1 MLGLIVLLQTL
12 VVAVSGPATS
22 PEYRPL
28 RVAAAEGDFARE
40 GLDVRLVRTRAEP
53 GAAEAL
59 AEGRAHLAATTLD
72 AMLRFGSRLPARHP
86 RLVFGLTAAPAG
98 ALLVGPAHAQAV
110 RAVGDLKGRR
120 VGVAAPG
127 APEQAWLAWLLTR
140 AGISL
145 DRLQVVSLGS
155 RGLVTALGAG
165 EVDAAFVR
173 EPDATRLLTE
183 GRASLLV
190 DLRTP
195 AAVAAALGAGT
206 VSAGVFARADRQP
219 ADAELA
225 GFARALLAAT
235 ERLRAERPSAERSLW
250 LPDGLVSAEQVEETI
265 RLVRA
270 HSPLPASLR
279 VPDAERLLHLGPLR
293 SALRARPAR

>member
-22 PEYRPL
+22 PEYLPL

-40 GLDVRLVRTRAEP
+40 GLDVRLRTTRAEP

-59 AEGRAHLAATTLD
+59 AEGRAHLAATTFE
-72 AMLRFGSRLPARHP
+72 AMLRFGPRLPAQPP
-86 RLVFGLTAAPAG
+86 RLVFGLTAAPPG
-98 ALLVGPAHAQAV
+98 ALLVGAAHAQAI
-110 RAVGDLKGRR
+110 RNVGDLRGRR
-120 VGVAAPG
+120 VGVSTPG
-127 APEQAWLAWLLTR
+127 APEQAWLGWLLAR
-140 AGISL
+140 AGISP
-145 DRLQVVSLGS
+145 DRLHVVSLGS

-165 EVDAAFVR
+165 EVDAALVR

-195 AAVAAALGAGT
+195 AAVDGALGAGT
-206 VSAGVFARADRQP
+206 VSAAVFARADRQP

-235 ERLRAERPSAERSLW
+235 ERLRADRDLW
-250 LPDGLVSAEQVEETI
+250 LPDGLVSAAQVEQTI

-270 HSPLPASLR
+270 HAPLPASLR
-279 VPDAERLLHLGPLR
+279 LPDAERLLHLEPLR
-293 SALRARPAR
+293 SALRPRPAR